1 MAGQRMPDEGIRV
14 LGPFEVE
21 SGGRH
26 LDPGGPRLRAM
37 LALLAAYAGT
47 PVSVPMFVAEL
58 WGAGAPPDAERTVRT
73 YASRLRRGVGP
84 LAGLIVTRAPGYV
97 LLEPDI
103 VDAVRFQRL
112 VREGHAA
119 LADGTVAAARE
130 RLTAALELWR
140 GRPFDE
146 FDGVVALES
155 ERIRLDGVRLDA
167 VQNRVDAD
175 LAAGSG
181 AELVAELADL
191 TAAHP
196 GHERLWGQLMTA
208 LYRAGRQSE
217 ALEAFQRARRLLVE
231 HAGVEPSPVLA
242 DIQEK
247 VLAHDPRLLAPSGPI
262 RVADPR
268 PAQLPPLVPGFTGR
282 EAELAALDTAV
293 AAARDTIAVVAVCGT
308 AGVGK
313 TALAVRWAHRV
324 AARFPDGQFYV
335 NLRGFDPGGV
345 LPPEEA
351 LHGFLTALGVTADRM
366 PGVLQAQV
374 ALYRSMTAGKRVL
387 VVLDNARDAAH
398 VRPLLPAEPGSTVMI
413 TSRDDLAGLVD
424 RDGAGRVGLDVLDPG
439 EAVDLLR
446 LLIGDQV
453 ATAAE
458 LEELAVSCARL
469 PLALRVAAELVA
481 RRGRVGLDDLADERH
496 RLDLLEAGADA
507 DTAVRAVFSWSE
519 RHLPPAANRLFW
531 LLGLHPG
538 RDTDADAVAALAG
551 VDARVARNLLEVL
564 HGAHL
569 VESSG
574 PGRWTMH
581 DLLRAFARERAEDQV
596 SWPDRQ
602 DALQSLYEH
611 YLTGALDAMDALYPY
626 TKRWRRGE
634 SGQDTP
640 SAMTVSAAKTWLDT
654 ERLTLVTITGT
665 AGGDL
670 AGYAVKIARVIDQHL
685 NVGYHNADA
694 FSVHQHALSAAEDLG
709 DAAGRARSL
718 LELGRSHARS
728 GAYSEADE
736 HYRRALGLYRRLGD
750 LAGEA
755 RTLHALGNNEGRAR
769 RYHDALATY
778 GLALTLS
785 QEAGDRGQ
793 EAVELA
799 SIGQVQ
805 HSLGR
810 HEDAMT
816 CYRRAA
822 AIYAE
827 IGQRV
832 GQGRILNDLGSAL
845 QSYGRLEEA
854 HDHHQRALKILH
866 DVGDRAA
873 ESIAHTDLGRICSRW
888 GRHAEALEH
897 HRQAITVF
905 REIGDL
911 VGEAEVLINLGIAHE
926 SMGRYREAADLHQQ
940 AETLAQKLGDRLL
953 ECAALNGRGRAA
965 GASGRYAEALA
976 CHSEALV
983 QAREMEDREQEARS
997 LDELAAVREQ
1007 TGEVAEARR
1016 LWEAALPIYES
1027 LNMPEAA
1034 VVRQRLAESPASP
1047 SSTLSSAHRNWS
1059 VEM

>member
-1 MAGQRMPDEGIRV
+1 MAEQWMPDDGIRV

-21 SGGRH
+21 AGGSR
-26 LDPGGPRLRAM
+26 LDAGGPRLRAM
-37 LALLAAYAGT
+37 LALLAVYAGT
-47 PVSVPMFVAEL
+47 PVSVTRFVSEL
-58 WGAGAPPDAERTVRT
+58 WGPEAPPDAGRTVRT

-97 LLEPDI
+97 LLEPDV

-112 VREGHAA
+112 AREGHAA
-119 LADGTVAAARE
+119 LAGGTAPAARE
-130 RLTAALELWR
+130 RLTTALELWR

-146 FDGVVALES
+146 FDGIAALEA
-155 ERIRLDGVRLDA
+155 ERIRLGAVRLDI
-167 VQNRVDAD
+167 VQDRVDAD

-181 AELVAELADL
+181 AELVAELTDL

-208 LYRAGRQSE
+208 LYRAGRQSD
-217 ALEAFQRARRLLVE
+217 ALEAFHRARRGLVE
-231 HAGVEPSPVLA
+231 HAGVEPSPALA
-242 DIQEK
+242 DIQER
-247 VLAHDPRLLAPSGPI
+247 VLAHDPRLLASPRPI
-262 RVADPR
+262 RTAEPR

-282 EAELAALDTAV
+282 QAELAALDTSV

-313 TALAVRWAHRV
+313 TALALRWAHRV
-324 AARFPDGQFYV
+324 AARFPDGQLYV
-335 NLRGFDPGGV
+335 NLRGFDPEGA
-345 LPPEEA
+345 LSPEEA
-351 LHGFLTALGVTADRM
+351 LRGFLDALGVTADRM
-366 PGVLQAQV
+366 PGVLRAQV

-398 VRPLLPAEPGSTVMI
+398 VRPLLPAEPGSTVVI
-413 TSRDDLAGLVD
+413 TSRDDLAGLVA
-424 RDGAGRVGLDVLDPG
+424 RDGAGRVGLDVLGPG
-439 EAVDLLR
+439 EAVELLR
-446 LLIGDQV
+446 LLVGDQV
-453 ATAAE
+453 ATPAE
-458 LEELAVSCARL
+458 LEDLAVRCARL
-469 PLALRVAAELVA
+469 PLALRVAAELVV

-496 RLDLLEAGADA
+496 RLDMLEAGADA

-551 VDARVARNLLEVL
+551 VDARVGRNLLEVL

-569 VESSG
+569 VESAG
-574 PGRWTMH
+574 AGRWTMH
-581 DLLRAFARERAEDQV
+581 DLLRAFARERAEQRL
-596 SWPDRQ
+596 SWPGRQ
-602 DALQSLYEH
+602 QALKDLYEY

-626 TKRWRRGE
+626 TTRWRRGE
-634 SGQDTP
+634 TGPDEP
-640 SAMTVSAAKTWLDT
+640 STMTAAAAKKWLDT

-728 GAYSEADE
+728 GAYGEADE
-736 HYRRALGLYRRLGD
+736 HYRRALGSYRRLGD

-769 RYHDALATY
+769 RYHDALASY
-778 GLALTLS
+778 SLALTLS
-785 QEAGDRGQ
+785 RQAGDRGQ

-810 HEDAMT
+810 HEEAVE

-866 DVGDRAA
+866 DIGDRAA
-873 ESIAHTDLGRICSRW
+873 EAIAHTDLGRICSRQ

-897 HRQAITVF
+897 HRQAIAVF
-905 REIGDL
+905 REIGDP
-911 VGEAEVLINLGIAHE
+911 VGEAEVLINLGTAHE
-926 SMGRYREAADLHQQ
+926 RMGRHREAADLHQQ
-940 AETLAQKLGDRLL
+940 AEMLARKLGDRLL

-965 GASGRYAEALA
+965 RVSGRYAEALA
-976 CHSEALV
+976 CHSDALV
-983 QAREMEDREQEARS
+983 HAREMEDREQEALS
-997 LDELAAVREQ
+997 LDELAATREL
-1007 TGEVAEARR
+1007 TGEAAEARR
-1016 LWEAALPIYES
+1016 LWEAALPIYDS
-1027 LNMPEAA
+1027 LRMPEAA
-1034 VVRQRLAESPASP
+1034 AVRGRLAG
-1047 SSTLSSAHRNWS
+1047 
-1059 VEM
+1059 

>member
-1 MAGQRMPDEGIRV
+1 MAGQWMPDDGVRV

-21 SGGRH
+21 AGGRL

-37 LALLAAYAGT
+37 LALLAAYAGR
-47 PVSVPMFVAEL
+47 PVSVATFVSEL
-58 WGAGAPPDAERTVRT
+58 WGPQAPPDAERTVRT
-73 YASRLRRGVGP
+73 YSSRLRRGVGP
-84 LAGLIVTRAPGYV
+84 LAVLIATRAPGYV
-97 LLEPDI
+97 LLEPDV
-103 VDAVRFQRL
+103 VDIVRFQRL
-112 VREGHAA
+112 AREGHAA
-119 LADGTVAAARE
+119 LADGTVVVARE
-130 RLTAALELWR
+130 RLTSALELWR

-146 FDGVVALES
+146 FDGIAALEA
-155 ERIRLDGVRLDA
+155 ERIRLAGVRLGV
-167 VQNRVDAD
+167 VQDRVDAD

-181 AELVAELADL
+181 AELVAELSDL

-208 LYRAGRQSE
+208 LYRAGRQAE
-217 ALEAFQRARRLLVE
+217 ALEAFQRARRGLVE

-242 DIQEK
+242 DIQER
-247 VLAHDPRLLAPSGPI
+247 VLAHDPLLLPSPAPI

-268 PAQLPPLVPGFTGR
+268 PAQLPPLVRGFTGR
-282 EAELAALDTAV
+282 QAELAELDTAV
-293 AAARDTIAVVAVCGT
+293 RAKDTVALVAVCGT

-313 TALAVRWAHRV
+313 TTLAVRWAHRV
-324 AARFPDGQFYV
+324 ADQFPDGQLYV
-335 NLRGFDPGGV
+335 NLRGFDPEGV
-345 LPPEEA
+345 LAPEEA
-351 LHGFLTALGVTADRM
+351 LHGFLTAFGVTADRV
-366 PGVLQAQV
+366 PQVLQAQI
-374 ALYRSMTAGKRVL
+374 ALYRSLTAGKRVL

-398 VRPLLPAEPGSTVMI
+398 ARPLLPAEPGSAVVI
-413 TSRDDLAGLVD
+413 TSRDDLVGLVA
-424 RDGAGRVGLDVLDPG
+424 RDGAHRVGLDVLSPV
-439 EAVDLLR
+439 EAVQLLR
-446 LLIGDQV
+446 LLIGDEV

-458 LEELAVSCARL
+458 LEDLAVHCARL
-469 PLALRVAAELVA
+469 PLALRIAAELVA

-507 DTAVRAVFSWSE
+507 GTAVRAVFSWSE

-551 VDARVARNLLEVL
+551 VSARVGRNLLDVL
-564 HGAHL
+564 QQAHL

-574 PGRWTMH
+574 PGRWAMH
-581 DLLRAFARERAEDQV
+581 DLLRAFARERAQQRLSE
-596 SWPDRQ
+596 SDRH
-602 DALQSLYEH
+602 DALKYLYEH

-634 SGQDTP
+634 SGLGEP
-640 SAMTVSAAKTWLDT
+640 STMTASAAKTWLNT

-665 AGGDL
+665 AAGDL

-685 NVGYHNADA
+685 NVGYHNDDA
-694 FSVHQHALSAAEDLG
+694 FSLHQNALSAAEDLG

-736 HYRRALGLYRRLGD
+736 HYHRALRLYRRLGD

-769 RYHDALATY
+769 RYHDALASY
-778 GLALTLS
+778 RLALTLS

-805 HSLGR
+805 HGLGR
-810 HEDAMT
+810 HEEAMT
-816 CYRRAA
+816 CYRQAA

-845 QSYGRLEEA
+845 QSYGRLDEA
-854 HDHHQRALKILH
+854 QDHHRRALKILH

-873 ESIAHTDLGRICSRW
+873 EAIAHTDLGRICSRQ
-888 GRHAEALEH
+888 GRHGEALEH
-897 HRQAITVF
+897 HRQAIEVF
-905 REIGDL
+905 REIGDP
-911 VGEAEVLINLGIAHE
+911 VGEAEVLINLGTAHE
-926 SMGRYREAADLHQQ
+926 RMGRHEEAADLHQQ
-940 AETLAQKLGDRLL
+940 AELLAVKLGDRLL
-953 ECAALNGRGRAA
+953 ECSALNGRGRAA
-965 GASGRYAEALA
+965 RAAGRHAEALA
-976 CHSEALV
+976 YHRDAL
-983 QAREMEDREQEARS
+983 AHAEEMEDREQVARS
-997 LDELAAVREQ
+997 LDDLAAARVDI
-1007 TGEVAEARR
+1007 GEVAEARR
-1016 LWEAALPIYES
+1016 LWEAALPIYDS
-1027 LNMPEAA
+1027 LHMPEAE
-1034 VVRQRLAESPASP
+1034 VVRQRLAEP
-1047 SSTLSSAHRNWS
+1047 RGKR
-1059 VEM
+1059 